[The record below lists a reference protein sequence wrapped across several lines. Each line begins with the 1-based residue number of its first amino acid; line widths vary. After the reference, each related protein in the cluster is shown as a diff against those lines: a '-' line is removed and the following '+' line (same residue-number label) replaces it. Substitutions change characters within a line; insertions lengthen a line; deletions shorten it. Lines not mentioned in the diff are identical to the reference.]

1 MMNKQLQRW
10 MDRPGWQLCL
20 YQWGV
25 LGLLGVSVYGMVLR
39 PLWQQQRLVTK
50 EIIQHQQQVEHQ
62 QSALAQLPSLVAL
75 DQQITVLSAAEAPWR
90 QPDISMAHLVGQWII
105 PFGGQVMSWQRQS
118 EQSVAAGRNSAE
130 QQSFTKLQPLTEQ
143 QLLTEQQQLA
153 NHQQLANQQ
162 QWHATLRVNFYGL
175 LHLLRQLAATSVP
188 VQIQIMGIT
197 REKHALTVKL
207 SLKESL
213 TGGESE

>member
-1 MMNKQLQRW
+1 MNKQLQRW

-118 EQSVAAGRNSAE
+118 EQSVAAGGYSAE

-143 QLLTEQQQLA
+143 Q
-153 NHQQLANQQ
+153 
-162 QWHATLRVNFYGL
+162 QWNATLRVNFYGL

-188 VQIQIMGIT
+188 VQIQIVGIT
-197 REKHALTVKL
+197 REKQALTVKL

-213 TGGESE
+213 IGGESEHSPQ

>member
-1 MMNKQLQRW
+1 MNKQLQRW

-130 QQSFTKLQPLTEQ
+130 QQ
-143 QLLTEQQQLA
+143 QLA

>member
-1 MMNKQLQRW
+1 MINKQLQRW

-130 QQSFTKLQPLTEQ
+130 QQ
-143 QLLTEQQQLA
+143 QLA

>member
-1 MMNKQLQRW
+1 MNKQLQRW

-62 QSALAQLPSLVAL
+62 QSALAQLPSLAAL

-118 EQSVAAGRNSAE
+118 EQSVAAGRNSA
-130 QQSFTKLQPLTEQ
+130 
-143 QLLTEQQQLA
+143 EQQQLA

>member
-130 QQSFTKLQPLTEQ
+130 QQ
-143 QLLTEQQQLA
+143 QLA

>member
-62 QSALAQLPSLVAL
+62 QSALAQLPSLAAL

-118 EQSVAAGRNSAE
+118 EQSVAAGRNSA
-130 QQSFTKLQPLTEQ
+130 
-143 QLLTEQQQLA
+143 EQQQLA

>member
-20 YQWGV
+20 YQWGILALV
-25 LGLLGVSVYGMVLR
+25 GASVYGMVLR
-39 PLWQQQRLVTK
+39 PLWQQQRLATQ
-50 EIIQHQQQVEHQ
+50 EIIQHQQQIERQ
-62 QSALAQLPSLVAL
+62 QSTLMQLPSLISL
-75 DQQITVLSAAEAPWR
+75 EQQITVLNAVEAPL
-90 QPDISMAHLVGQWII
+90 QPSNASMAHLVGQWIV

-118 EQSVAAGRNSAE
+118 EQSVAAGGNSAE
-130 QQSFTKLQPLTEQ
+130 QQ
-143 QLLTEQQQLA
+143 LTEQQQLTK
-153 NHQQLANQQ
+153 QQ

-175 LHLLRQLAATSVP
+175 LHLLRQLAATSSP
-188 VQIQIMGIT
+188 VQVQIMGIT

-207 SLKESL
+207 NLKESL